1 MIRKFR
7 YDQNTGKL
15 VEVTGGVARK
25 RTGPHV
31 ISDIEPYQ
39 VMGPEYGKVIT
50 SRSKHREY
58 LRKHDLIEVGTE
70 YAAITG
76 KQPDY

>member
-15 VEVTGGVARK
+15 VEVTTRPQRK
-25 RTGPHV
+25 KGPHV
-31 ISDIEPYQ
+31 IGDIEPYEA
-39 VMGPEYGKVIT
+39 VGPEHGKIIT

-58 LRKHDLIEVGTE
+58 LRKHNLIEVGNE
-70 YAAITG
+70 YRAITG
-76 KQPDY
+76 KQPE